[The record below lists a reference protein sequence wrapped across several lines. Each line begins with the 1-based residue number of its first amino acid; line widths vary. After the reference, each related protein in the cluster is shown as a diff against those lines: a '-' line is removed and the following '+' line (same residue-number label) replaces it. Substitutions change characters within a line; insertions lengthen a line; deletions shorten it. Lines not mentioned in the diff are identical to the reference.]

1 MTVKEGCDMQTRA
14 YRIRCQFNAL
24 HNLDMDHPEK
34 MHAHTFRVTA
44 YVENVGEEL
53 EKIDVCDRRIQE
65 YFSRYKGCR
74 MNDMALFRDRIP
86 TIENMC
92 EAFYEDLTECLLQE
106 GVSLVKLELG
116 DSPLAAYS
124 VGSSL
129 LAGSAY
135 NRITGEQFVRYSRK
149 CGEQRSEVTERE

>member
-1 MTVKEGCDMQTRA
+1 MQTKA

-24 HNLDMDHPEK
+24 HNLNLACPEK

-44 YVENVGEEL
+44 YIKNVGEEL
-53 EKIDVCDRRIQE
+53 EKIDVCDRLIKT
-65 YFSRYKGCR
+65 YFSRYKGHR
-74 MNDMALFRDRIP
+74 LNDVLPFRDTIP

-92 EAFYEDLTECLLQE
+92 KVFYEDLAEGLLQE

-135 NRITGEQFVRYSRK
+135 NRITEEQFLGYRRK
-149 CGEQRSEVTERE
+149 CGEKRSKATERE